1 MKRAARFFF
10 HLAAG
15 VSGVLFLVAVGL
27 WIAGYASGYVL
38 KLDSTYDHREFA
50 VSRGGVLVLSMT
62 RAGESER
69 VASSARNWVWY
80 HGPPFDP
87 PWRVF
92 VGCENYGPPTAGFFF
107 QRTASVGAKGFLIL
121 LPLPFL
127 VALFAPLPLV
137 DLIRIRRHRRRVRR
151 LAAGL
156 CVRCG
161 YDLRATP
168 QKCPECGAVPI
179 APPV

>member
-1 MKRAARFFF
+1 MFL
-10 HLAAG
+10 LAI
-15 VSGVLFLVAVGL
+15 GL
-27 WIAGYASGYVL
+27 WIASYGSLHLLHWASHGPAGAA
-38 KLDSTYDHREFA
+38 A
-50 VSRGGVLVLSMT
+50 VSRGMMRVEIASAFDEPHPLPESAVEWSWVRLPT
-62 RAGESER
+62 VDLRDELNQIAGKGGS
-69 VASSARNWVWY
+69 
-80 HGPPFDP
+80 HFG
-87 PWRVF
+87 
-92 VGCENYGPPTAGFFF
+92 GFFF
-107 QRTASVGAKGFLIL
+107 DSQRGWGIRMTVIYF
-121 LPLPFL
+121 PLPFL

-137 DLIRIRRHRRRVRR
+137 DLIRIRRRRRRVRR